1 MSRVFAHT
9 KSFLVGA
16 VSVLTILVI
25 LIAFGVVPVK
35 TEKTTV
41 VKQQTAA
48 ASTITNAAFTGVS
61 LTPEQIYE
69 QSSSGV
75 VEVLATFSQAQ
86 ASNPYDPAASSSSQA
101 LGTGFAVSKDGYILT
116 NAHVVAQNA
125 VTAGSVKV
133 VFKDG
138 GSGMTTVDAAVVGV
152 DETSDVA
159 LLKVDPAKAPD
170 LKPLTLG
177 DSAAVQPGEAVV
189 AIGNP
194 LGFDFSVTS
203 GIVSAVHRNLQ
214 SPNGSVIPNGIQ
226 TDAAINS
233 GNSGGPLFDASG
245 SVIGI
250 NEQIASESGGNQGLG
265 FAVPIN
271 TAKRVMEQL
280 RATGKATY
288 AYLGVQGQTVT
299 ADVATA
305 LGVKADKGV
314 LVATVASGSPAEKA
328 GIKGGTQQTV
338 VQNQTYVLGGDVIQA
353 VDGTEVMSAEQLAA
367 AITEHQPGAEITLTV
382 VRDGATQQ
390 IKATLAERP
399 SA

>member
-1 MSRVFAHT
+1 MSRVFSHT
-9 KSFLVGA
+9 KSFLVGV
-16 VSVLTILVI
+16 VSVLAILVL

-41 VKQQTAA
+41 VKQQTASA
-48 ASTITNAAFTGVS
+48 ATVTNAAFSGAS

-69 QSSSGV
+69 RSSSGV

-101 LGTGFAVSKDGYILT
+101 LGTGFAVSEDGYILT

-125 VTAGSVKV
+125 VTAESVKV

-138 GSGMTTVDAAVVGV
+138 DSGMTTVDAAVVGV

-280 RATGKATY
+280 KTTGQATY

-328 GIKGGTQQTV
+328 GIKGGTRQTV

-353 VDGTEVMSAEQLAA
+353 VDGVEVMSAEQLAA
-367 AITEHQPGAEITLTV
+367 AITEHQPGDEITLTV
-382 VRDGATQQ
+382 VRDGATEQ

-399 SA
+399 SV

>member
-1 MSRVFAHT
+1 
-9 KSFLVGA
+9 
-16 VSVLTILVI
+16 
-25 LIAFGVVPVK
+25 
-35 TEKTTV
+35 
-41 VKQQTAA
+41 
-48 ASTITNAAFTGVS
+48 
-61 LTPEQIYE
+61 
-69 QSSSGV
+69 
-75 VEVLATFSQAQ
+75 
-86 ASNPYDPAASSSSQA
+86 

>member
-1 MSRVFAHT
+1 MSRVFSHT

-16 VSVLTILVI
+16 VSVMAIVVL

-41 VKQQTAA
+41 VKQQTASA
-48 ASTITNAAFTGVS
+48 ATTTNVALTS
-61 LTPEQIYE
+61 SYLTPEQIYE

-86 ASNPYDPAASSSSQA
+86 AGSPYDPQSSASSQA
-101 LGTGFAVSKDGYILT
+101 LGTGFVVSADGYILT
-116 NAHVVAQNA
+116 NAHVVAESG
-125 VTAGSVKV
+125 VTADSVSV

-138 GSGMTTVDAAVVGV
+138 SSDMTTVAASVVGV

-170 LKPLTLG
+170 FKVLALG
-177 DSAAVQPGEAVV
+177 DSGAVQPGEAVV

-194 LGFDFSVTS
+194 LGYDFSVTS

-233 GNSGGPLFDASG
+233 GNSGGPLFDSAG
-245 SVIGI
+245 FVIGI
-250 NEQIASESGGNQGLG
+250 NEQIASQSGGNQGLG

-271 TAKRVMEQL
+271 TAKKVMEQL
-280 RATGKATY
+280 KATGKATY
-288 AYLGVQGQTVT
+288 AYLGVQGQTLS
-299 ADVATA
+299 ADIATA
-305 LGVKADKGV
+305 LGIKADKGV
-314 LVATVASGSPAEKA
+314 LVAAVSSGSPAEKA
-328 GIKGGTQQTV
+328 GIKAGAQQTV

-353 VDGTEVMSAEQLAA
+353 VDGVEVASAEELAA
-367 AITEHQPGAEITLTV
+367 AITEHDPGDVITLTI
-382 VRDGATQQ
+382 VRDGSTQQ
-390 IKATLAERP
+390 VKATLAERP
-399 SA
+399 SV

>member
-25 LIAFGVVPVK
+25 PIAFGVVPVK

-41 VKQQTAA
+41 VKQQTAG
-48 ASTITNAAFTGVS
+48 ASTITNAAFTGAS

-125 VTAGSVKV
+125 VTAESVKV

-138 GSGMTTVDAAVVGV
+138 DSGMTTVDAAVVGV

-250 NEQIASESGGNQGLG
+250 NEQIVSESGGNQGLG

-271 TAKRVMEQL
+271 TAKRVMDQL
-280 RATGKATY
+280 KTTGKATY

-328 GIKGGTQQTV
+328 GIKGGTRQTA
-338 VQNQTYVLGGDVIQA
+338 VQNQTYVLGGDVVQA

-367 AITEHQPGAEITLTV
+367 VITEHQPGDEITLTV

-399 SA
+399 GV

>member
-1 MSRVFAHT
+1 MSRVFTHT

-25 LIAFGVVPVK
+25 LIAFGVIPVK

-41 VKQQTAA
+41 VQQQTASA
-48 ASTITNAAFTGVS
+48 PTTTNAVFTGGS

-69 QSSSGV
+69 RSSSGV

-86 ASNPYDPAASSSSQA
+86 SGNPYEPAAPSSSQA
-101 LGTGFAVSKDGYILT
+101 LGTGFLVSEDGYILT
-116 NAHVVAQNA
+116 NAHVVASSG
-125 VTAGSVKV
+125 VTADTVKV

-138 GSGMTTVDAAVVGV
+138 ASEMTTVDAAVVGV

-159 LLKVDPAKAPD
+159 LLKVDPAKSPD

-233 GNSGGPLFDASG
+233 GNSGGPLFDSAG
-245 SVIGI
+245 NVIGI

-280 RATGKATY
+280 KATGKATY
-288 AYLGVQGQTVT
+288 AYLGVQGQTVS

-314 LVATVASGSPAEKA
+314 LVATVAAGSPAEQA
-328 GIKGGTQQTV
+328 GVKGGTQETL

-353 VDGTEVMSAEQLAA
+353 IDGKEIASAEELAA
-367 AITEHQPGAEITLTV
+367 VITEHAPGDEITLTI

-390 IKATLAERP
+390 VKATLAERP

>member
-1 MSRVFAHT
+1 MSRVFSHT
-9 KSFLVGA
+9 KSFFVGV
-16 VSVLTILVI
+16 VSVLAILVL

-41 VKQQTAA
+41 VKQQTASA
-48 ASTITNAAFTGVS
+48 ATVTNAAFSGAS

-69 QSSSGV
+69 RSSSGV

-101 LGTGFAVSKDGYILT
+101 LGTGFLVSEDGYILT
-116 NAHVVAQNA
+116 NAHVVASSG
-125 VTAGSVKV
+125 VTAESVKV

-138 GSGMTTVDAAVVGV
+138 ESGVTTVDAAVVGV

-245 SVIGI
+245 NVIGI

-280 RATGKATY
+280 KTTGKATY

-328 GIKGGTQQTV
+328 GIKGGTRQTV

-353 VDGTEVMSAEQLAA
+353 VDGVEVMSAEQLAA
-367 AITEHQPGAEITLTV
+367 AITEHQPGDEITLTV

-399 SA
+399 SV

>member
-41 VKQQTAA
+41 VKQQTASA
-48 ASTITNAAFTGVS
+48 PTTTNAAFTGAS

-86 ASNPYDPAASSSSQA
+86 ASNPYDPAAASSSQA
-101 LGTGFAVSKDGYILT
+101 LGTGFLVSEDGYILT
-116 NAHVVAQNA
+116 NAHVVASSG
-125 VTAGSVKV
+125 VTAESVKV

-138 GSGMTTVDAAVVGV
+138 DSGMTTVDAAVVGV
-152 DETSDVA
+152 DENSDVA

-194 LGFDFSVTS
+194 LGFDFSVTG

-280 RATGKATY
+280 KTTGKVTY

-367 AITEHQPGAEITLTV
+367 AITDHQPGDEITLTV

-390 IKATLAERP
+390 LKATLAERP

>member
-9 KSFLVGA
+9 KPFLVGA

-41 VKQQTAA
+41 VKQQTAGA
-48 ASTITNAAFTGVS
+48 PTTTNAAFTGAS

-86 ASNPYDPAASSSSQA
+86 ASNPYDPAAASPSQA
-101 LGTGFAVSKDGYILT
+101 LGTGFLVSEDGYILT
-116 NAHVVAQNA
+116 NAHVVASSG
-125 VTAGSVKV
+125 VTAESVKV

-138 GSGMTTVDAAVVGV
+138 DSGMTTVDAAVVGV

-250 NEQIASESGGNQGLG
+250 NEQIVSESGGNQGLG

-280 RATGKATY
+280 KTTGKVTY

-305 LGVKADKGV
+305 LGVNADKGV

-367 AITEHQPGAEITLTV
+367 AITDHQPGDEITLTV

-390 IKATLAERP
+390 VKATLAERP